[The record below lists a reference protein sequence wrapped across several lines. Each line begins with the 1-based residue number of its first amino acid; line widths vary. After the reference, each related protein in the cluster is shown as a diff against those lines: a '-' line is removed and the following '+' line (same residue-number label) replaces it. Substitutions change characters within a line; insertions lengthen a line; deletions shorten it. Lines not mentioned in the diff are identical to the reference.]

1 MQDARPGE
9 LEQKR
14 LAIGSVLGYGQKA
27 DSDRGQDPKAGSA
40 GKAVESLAVLGIL
53 SIDAAARPNDGARM
67 KSSMVKI
74 FFAVLLGC
82 ASLAP
87 RSVLADEANANIEK
101 IVAQSIRPLMA
112 QFAIPG
118 MSVGIVVDAH
128 SYVFNYGVASKAT
141 QRPIAND
148 TLFEIGSVSK
158 TFTATLA
165 CYVQN
170 KGHLSLTDP
179 TSKYLPEL
187 SGSEFGKVSLI
198 NLGTH
203 TTGGLPLQVPDEV
216 TNDDQL
222 MKFFQNWK
230 PTYAPGTYRT
240 YANPSIGLL
249 GLITAK
255 SMNED
260 FEQLMERT
268 LFLGLGLSHTY
279 YEIPEAQA
287 QNYAQG
293 YTKEDKPIRMAPGE
307 LASEAY
313 GIRTTTTDLLRFLK
327 ANMQMID
334 IAADL
339 KQAILQTHVG
349 YYQLGAM
356 TQDLIWEQYQYPVDL
371 ADLLEGNSAKV
382 SYEANPVSQFEP
394 ASAPRSQVFL
404 NKTGSTNGFGAY
416 VAFVPAKH
424 MGIVLLANKYYPND
438 ARVRAAY
445 QILTQLGM
453 SASR

>member
-1 MQDARPGE
+1 
-9 LEQKR
+9 
-14 LAIGSVLGYGQKA
+14 
-27 DSDRGQDPKAGSA
+27 
-40 GKAVESLAVLGIL
+40 LGIL
-53 SIDAAARPNDGARM
+53 SIDAPAEPNDGARM
-67 KSSMVKI
+67 KPSIVKI
-74 FFAVLLGC
+74 FFAVFLVC

-87 RSVLADEANANIEK
+87 KSVLAEEPNANIEK

-128 SYVFNYGVASKAT
+128 SYIFNYGLASKAT
-141 QRPIAND
+141 QKLVADD

-158 TFTATLA
+158 TFTAALA
-165 CYVQN
+165 SYAQI
-170 KGHLSLTDP
+170 KGHLSLSDP
-179 TSKYLPEL
+179 TSKYLPIL
-187 SGSEFGKVSLI
+187 SGSPFGKVSLI

-222 MKFFQNWK
+222 MAFFQNWK

-260 FEQLMERT
+260 FEGLMERT
-268 LFLGLGLSHTY
+268 VFRGLGLSHTY
-279 YEIPEAQA
+279 YEVPEAQA

-307 LASEAY
+307 LASQAY
-313 GIRTTTTDLLRFLK
+313 GIRTNATDLLGFLK

-334 IAADL
+334 IDKDL
-339 KQAILQTHVG
+339 KQAILQTHTG
-349 YYQLGAM
+349 YYRLGAM
-356 TQDLIWEQYQYPVDL
+356 TQDLIWEQYRYPVDL
-371 ADLLEGNSAKV
+371 ADLLEGNSSKV
-382 SYEANPVSQFEP
+382 SYEANPVSKLEP
-394 ASAPRSQVFL
+394 ASAPRSEVLL

-424 MGIVLLANKYYPND
+424 MGIVLLANKNYPND

>member
-1 MQDARPGE
+1 MKP
-9 LEQKR
+9 
-14 LAIGSVLGYGQKA
+14 
-27 DSDRGQDPKAGSA
+27 
-40 GKAVESLAVLGIL
+40 
-53 SIDAAARPNDGARM
+53 SI
-67 KSSMVKI
+67 VKI
-74 FFAVLLGC
+74 FIAVLMVW
-82 ASLAP
+82 ASLVPKSA
-87 RSVLADEANANIEK
+87 LAGETDANIQK

-118 MSVGIVVDAH
+118 MSVGIVANGH
-128 SYVFNYGVASKAT
+128 SYVYNYGVASKST
-141 QRPIAND
+141 QKPVGDD

-165 CYVQN
+165 SYAQI
-170 KGHLSLTDP
+170 KGYLSLSDP
-179 TSKYLPEL
+179 TSKYLPVL
-187 SGSEFGKVSLI
+187 SDSAFGKVSLL

-260 FEQLMERT
+260 FEGLMEHK
-268 LFLGLGLSHTY
+268 LFRGLGLNHTY
-279 YEIPEAQA
+279 YEIPEAQME
-287 QNYAQG
+287 NYAQG

-313 GIRTTTTDLLRFLK
+313 GIRTTAADLLRFLK

-334 IAADL
+334 IDADL
-339 KQAILQTHVG
+339 KRAILQTHIG
-349 YYQLGAM
+349 YFRLGAM
-356 TQDLIWEQYQYPVDL
+356 TQDLIWEQYRYPVEL
-371 ADLLEGNSAKV
+371 AELLVGNSAKV
-382 SYEANPVSQFEP
+382 SYEANPVSKLDP
-394 ASAPRSQVFL
+394 ASAPRGEAFL

-424 MGIVLLANKYYPND
+424 MGIVLLANKNYPND

-445 QILTQLGM
+445 QILAQLRT